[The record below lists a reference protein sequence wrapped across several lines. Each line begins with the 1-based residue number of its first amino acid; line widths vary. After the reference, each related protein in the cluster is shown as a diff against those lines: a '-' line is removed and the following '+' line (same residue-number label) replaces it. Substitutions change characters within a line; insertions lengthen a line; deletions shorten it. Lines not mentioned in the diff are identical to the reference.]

1 MRMHGGGKRR
11 ETRVT
16 FIHIAFSSLSLG
28 MCSVYN
34 KKQKPF
40 FFSLLSLFLTYAYV
54 GKSLF
59 DFFKKEV
66 KKRNPSKV

>member
-11 ETRVT
+11 ETRVR

-28 MCSVYN
+28 MSSVYN

-40 FFSLLSLFLTYAYV
+40 FFFT
-54 GKSLF
+54 
-59 DFFKKEV
+59 FKFISNICLCWEIIV
-66 KKRNPSKV
+66 

>member
-28 MCSVYN
+28 MSSVYN

-40 FFSLLSLFLTYAYV
+40 FFHF
-54 GKSLF
+54 
-59 DFFKKEV
+59 
-66 KKRNPSKV
+66 